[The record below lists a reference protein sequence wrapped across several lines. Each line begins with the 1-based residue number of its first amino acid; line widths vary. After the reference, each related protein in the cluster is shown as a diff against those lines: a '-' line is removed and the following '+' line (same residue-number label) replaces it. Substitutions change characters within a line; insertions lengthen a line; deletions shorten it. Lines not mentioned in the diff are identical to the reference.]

1 MEGWRTDKQRRA
13 FSGERI
19 VGWMEDRKIEEGC

>member
-1 MEGWRTDKQRRA
+1 LA

-19 VGWMEDRKIEEGC
+19 VGGM